1 MKGLMLTMVIFSC
14 FLMSCQHDIYVPEP
28 DCVCSNL
35 NDYDGISKSFGDQ
48 EGTIGTGA
56 TWMITITPKTNFQG
70 NRTPYGVC
78 TDSFMLKQIA
88 FKNIKDSDQVIL
100 KGVRSYP
107 DGTCN
112 VHLYR
117 TSIKNYNSGSGYAL
131 PMIRAA
137 DIEKK

>member
-1 MKGLMLTMVIFSC
+1 MKSLTLIMVIFSC
-14 FLMSCQHDIYVPEP
+14 FLMSCRHDIYVPEP

-35 NDYDGISKSFGDQ
+35 DDYGISKSFGDQ
-48 EGTIGTGA
+48 ECTIRINPSA
-56 TWMITITPKTNFQG
+56 MISITPKINFQG
-70 NRTPYGVC
+70 NLTPYNLC

-100 KGVRSYP
+100 KGVRTYP

-112 VHLYR
+112 VNFYR
-117 TSIKNYNSGSGYAL
+117 TRIKNYYDGSGYPL